1 MKTSTRFSRSSSA
14 LAVAVAV
21 AVALAITGGAAGA
34 AAPGAPGQP
43 AAKAERSCAQAMQ
56 ADTDARDGAL
66 SEHVRKVLGT
76 DDADL
81 DGMGGP
87 CRLVDGYFGE
97 NVYINF
103 GPDSATLLE
112 QIDELMA
119 QLRALAGEEEEAPAD
134 ARRRTA
140 QLAMSARGHLLH
152 AYLVDGGREIDL
164 GPLRAHGDAAG
175 QRLVLWHHPAG
186 NTESAAPA
194 GNLLAVPEPSS
205 YAMLLAGMLLLLG
218 ALRLS
223 GRRAPPAARR

>member
-1 MKTSTRFSRSSSA
+1 MKTSNRFSRSSSA
-14 LAVAVAV
+14 LAVAL
-21 AVALAITGGAAGA
+21 ALTAGAAGA

-56 ADTDARDGAL
+56 ADTDRRDGAL
-66 SEHVRKVLGT
+66 SEHMRKVLGT

-87 CRLVDGYFGE
+87 CRLVDGHFGE

-103 GPDSATLLE
+103 GPDSATVLE

-140 QLAMSARGHLLH
+140 QLAPGARAPLPNSDLF
-152 AYLVDGGREIDL
+152 DGDRKIDL
-164 GPLRAHGDAAG
+164 GPLRARGDAG
-175 QRLVLWHHPAG
+175 QRFALWHRPAD

-205 YAMLLAGMLLLLG
+205 YAMLLAGMLLLG
-218 ALRLS
+218 ALRL
-223 GRRAPPAARR
+223 RRLRTPQRP